1 MSIFGK
7 KKREQN
13 AELNANEQVVVLSII
28 DGWLRSDIWVVEDL
42 WNYMAACYKGCA
54 DIYGLM
60 DIPQNEYA
68 LGRAELWGMRNE
80 RKDKYG
86 R

>member
-1 MSIFGK
+1 MIFK
-7 KKREQN
+7 KKKDVAKNVEIS
-13 AELNANEQVVVLSII
+13 ANEKVLVILS
-28 DGWLRSDIWVVEDL
+28 GSPDIAHWTLEEL
-42 WNYMAACYKGCA
+42 WNYMKHAYRCGEDPLK
-54 DIYGLM
+54 LM

-86 R
+86 RK

>member
-1 MSIFGK
+1 MIFWRR

-13 AELNANEQVVVLSII
+13 VEINANEQVVVLSII

-42 WNYMAACYKGCA
+42 WNYMAYCYLGGK

>member
-1 MSIFGK
+1 MIFWRR

-13 AELNANEQVVVLSII
+13 VEINANEQVVVLSII

-42 WNYMAACYKGCA
+42 WDYMAACYKGCE

>member
-1 MSIFGK
+1 MIFWRR

-13 AELNANEQVVVLSII
+13 VEINANEQVVVLSII
-28 DGWLRSDIWVVEDL
+28 DGWLRSDIWSLESL
-42 WNYMAACYKGCA
+42 WNYMAACYKGCE
-54 DIYGLM
+54 DICGLM
-60 DIPQNEYA
+60 TIAQNEYA
-68 LGRAELWGMRNE
+68 LSRAELWGMQQE